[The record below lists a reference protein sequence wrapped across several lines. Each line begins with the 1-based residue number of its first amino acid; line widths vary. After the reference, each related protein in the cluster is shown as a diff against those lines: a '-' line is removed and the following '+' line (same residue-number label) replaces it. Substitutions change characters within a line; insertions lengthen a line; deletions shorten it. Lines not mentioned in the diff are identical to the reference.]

1 MFNDCSKRVGAH
13 NPVVILLTGIV
24 LAFLFAPE
32 SWRIPVIVAFA
43 ILEATE
49 TLVTWRLSRRGAP
62 KVGAETLIGASG
74 RTLTD
79 CRPTGTVRV
88 RGEVWQARCET
99 GARPGQAVRVSGRDG
114 LTLLVEP
121 IER

>member
-1 MFNDCSKRVGAH
+1 MVDARQRVGAH
-13 NPVVILLTGIV
+13 NSAVILLTGIV
-24 LAFLFAPE
+24 LAFVFVPE
-32 SWRIPVIVAFA
+32 GWRIPVIVVFA
-43 ILEATE
+43 VIEVTE

-74 RTLTD
+74 RTLRD

-88 RGEVWQARCET
+88 RGEVWQARCES
-99 GARPGQAVRVSGRDG
+99 GANAGQAVRVTGRDG

-121 IER
+121 IEQ